1 MPNSFLKFFATGAY
15 ISYLPTAILKGKKNT
30 GAGLLGTF
38 EGLFLF
44 LLFMPANHLH
54 YFICWLV
61 FALFSIYIS
70 QKVDFGEKVKDNPKI
85 IIDEIAGFFTAMAFL
100 PRQGFIILLAFII
113 FRVFD
118 TIKPAFIKKAESFG
132 KDLPLVLKEK
142 YYIDGTAIVLDDVLA
157 GVITNIILW
166 ILLLLKVI

>member
-1 MPNSFLKFFATGAY
+1 MNNKFLKFFATGAY

-44 LLFMPANHLH
+44 LLFMPVNKF
-54 YFICWLV
+54 YFFICWAIFV
-61 FALFSIYIS
+61 WFSIYVS
-70 QKVDFGEKVKDNPKI
+70 QHVDFGERIKDNPKI

-100 PRQGFIILLAFII
+100 PRTGFIILLAFII

-118 TIKPAFIKKAESFG
+118 TIKPAFIKRAESIG
-132 KDLPLVLKEK
+132 QNLPLALKEK
-142 YYIDGTAIVLDDVLA
+142 YYIDGTAIVLDDILA
-157 GVITNIILW
+157 GIITNIILW
-166 ILLLLKVI
+166 IFLLLKII